1 MPSSF
6 SPTELTPANGS
17 STSPD
22 SPGPV
27 SGEDQNS
34 ITPPVW
40 LPGNSVWQFG
50 DLLGDLQKITTTVA
64 SDITGSAPA
73 TSSNVVLPASPSA
86 YYLVRFY
93 SGGTGDI
100 NEMPFVSG
108 GADSIYDGPELWRSA
123 MVNNDISVAVDL
135 INATNLIPPK
145 IVSCETDDLL
155 PQIPTI
161 VSDIGTSNQG
171 WSTFQQVSG
180 TVWGSFTS
188 NFGSCSSSNA
198 LGNVLGMLADAVKLG
213 SSSIIDG
220 INSVSQASDAI
231 QIVTEQEFESP
242 VDTALIQVVAPSSGS
257 VANIT
262 FSPSAL
268 QISVGGTGTIT
279 ATAYDSSNNAI
290 SDASLNWSIGNP
302 AIATLSASGNTV
314 QVKGTSAGTTEL
326 TATAGSGFTA
336 FVPVTVSATSSGPTV
351 GGVSPNPVPPTN
363 SNQTLTI
370 NGSNFQSGATLT
382 YYDTNGKA
390 SPGHTAAFVSSSQ
403 LVDSAFDDASDVGV
417 WKVVVVNP
425 NSTSSA
431 AFAFNVSA
439 STSAPTVSSVS
450 PNPVPPSN
458 TAQTLTI
465 NGSNFQSGATLTY
478 YDTSG
483 NIYAGRTATF
493 VSSSQLIDP
502 AFDDAN
508 DSGTWKVVVVNPGGT
523 SSAASSFTVAA
534 SSSNPSLSGLSTSP
548 NPPVAG
554 QQFTLT
560 LNGSNFDPSTVQI
573 LISGPGCSSCAVAN
587 AVLTT
592 KTATQV
598 ISAVTLNSP
607 GSYTVTVEN
616 GASGTPSN
624 SLPLTVGGV
633 TPSLSGLS
641 TSPNPP
647 VAGQQF
653 TLTLNGS
660 NFNPNSV
667 QVLIGGGTCGGCI
680 ISNGM
685 LTTKTS
691 TQIVAPVTLS
701 SSGSYNITVQNGAGG
716 GQSNALTLVLGSPTP
731 SLTALVTSP
740 TSPAAGQQFT
750 IDISGTNFD
759 PSTAQILFN
768 GPGCAPCTLPTS
780 NLTTTNATLL
790 IGSTTLSTAGSY
802 TVTVENGASGT
813 PSNSLPLTIGS
824 GSPSISSVSP
834 NPVPS
839 SNSAQQLT
847 INGSNF
853 QSGATLTYYDT
864 NGTAYPGHTA
874 TFVSSSQ
881 LVDPAFD
888 DASDSGTWQVVVVN
902 PGGTSSAVYSF
913 SVQ

>member
-1 MPSSF
+1 
-6 SPTELTPANGS
+6 
-17 STSPD
+17 
-22 SPGPV
+22 
-27 SGEDQNS
+27 
-34 ITPPVW
+34 
-40 LPGNSVWQFG
+40 
-50 DLLGDLQKITTTVA
+50 
-64 SDITGSAPA
+64 
-73 TSSNVVLPASPSA
+73 
-86 YYLVRFY
+86 
-93 SGGTGDI
+93 
-100 NEMPFVSG
+100 
-108 GADSIYDGPELWRSA
+108 
-123 MVNNDISVAVDL
+123 
-135 INATNLIPPK
+135 
-145 IVSCETDDLL
+145 
-155 PQIPTI
+155 
-161 VSDIGTSNQG
+161 
-171 WSTFQQVSG
+171 
-180 TVWGSFTS
+180 
-188 NFGSCSSSNA
+188 
-198 LGNVLGMLADAVKLG
+198 MLADAVKLG

-624 SLPLTVGGV
+624 SLPLTVGGGNPISERFEHEPESACSRPAV
-633 TPSLSGLS
+633 HAHSERQQLQSQFRASLDWRRNVWRLHYLQWDADNQDLHSNCCSSYVKL
-641 TSPNPP
+641 
-647 VAGQQF
+647 VGQLQHHCAERRWWWPIQCSYSRPRI
-653 TLTLNGS
+653 TDTIS
-660 NFNPNSV
+660 H
-667 QVLIGGGTCGGCI
+667 GTRHI
-680 ISNGM
+680 AN
-685 LTTKTS
+685 
-691 TQIVAPVTLS
+691 V
-701 SSGSYNITVQNGAGG
+701 
-716 GQSNALTLVLGSPTP
+716 
-731 SLTALVTSP
+731 
-740 TSPAAGQQFT
+740 
-750 IDISGTNFD
+750 
-759 PSTAQILFN
+759 
-768 GPGCAPCTLPTS
+768 
-780 NLTTTNATLL
+780 
-790 IGSTTLSTAGSY
+790 
-802 TVTVENGASGT
+802 ASGR
-813 PSNSLPLTIGS
+813 PAVHNRYQRHQLR
-824 GSPSISSVSP
+824 SIDRA
-834 NPVPS
+834 NP
-839 SNSAQQLT
+839 
-847 INGSNF
+847 F
-853 QSGATLTYYDT
+853 
-864 NGTAYPGHTA
+864 
-874 TFVSSSQ
+874 
-881 LVDPAFD
+881 
-888 DASDSGTWQVVVVN
+888 
-902 PGGTSSAVYSF
+902 
-913 SVQ
+913 